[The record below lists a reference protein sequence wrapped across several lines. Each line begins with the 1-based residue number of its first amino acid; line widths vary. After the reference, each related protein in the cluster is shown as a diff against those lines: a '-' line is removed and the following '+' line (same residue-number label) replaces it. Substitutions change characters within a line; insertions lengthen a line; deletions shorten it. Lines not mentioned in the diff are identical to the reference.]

1 MKELEECFID
11 PVIDYVAE
19 FCHVESKDL
28 KTRSRKREVVLARML
43 ASYSM
48 LYLGFSTILI
58 GELINRDHSS
68 IQHYKKLYRYDS
80 LFNDY
85 LYRFTIFMAD
95 KGIIIPG
102 YDRWKVRLCSRNQ
115 IKK

>member
-11 PVIDYVAE
+11 PVIDHVAE
-19 FCHVESKDL
+19 FCHIEPKDL
-28 KTRSRKREVVLARML
+28 KSRSRKRQIVLGRML

-68 IQHYKKLYRYDS
+68 IQHYKTLYPYDS

-95 KGIIIPG
+95 KGIVIPG
-102 YDRWKVRLCSRNQ
+102 YDKWEEKLRSRNQ
-115 IKK
+115 IKG